1 MIGHPRKEFVQVSSS
16 LTKYYLQV
24 IRYLYMFSLTRAHAR
39 VLLPSS
45 KLQPF
50 RLQTVSLSGSSIKVS
65 DTDVLPMII
74 LLCA

>member
-1 MIGHPRKEFVQVSSS
+1 MIGHPRKEFVQVFFV
-16 LTKYYLQV
+16 LDYYL
-24 IRYLYMFSLTRAHAR
+24 YGTYMFSLTRAHAR

-45 KLQPF
+45 TLQPF